1 MKMNSG
7 QLSGKKKETGGDMPV
22 TRGGNEVEAAVN
34 AVVNNVLA
42 VDAALLVK
50 VGIIPVLHTPE
61 NGLPAVRIVNEVT
74 VANSIQNIELQLNTA
89 LIKIWRRNECDE
101 RIPTRREGGE
111 RTNPR

>member
-101 RIPTRREGGE
+101 RIPTRREGGK